1 MAAGAVV
8 SAIVENLLWSLSS
21 LIGREIALIYGVN
34 SELEI
39 LSRRLSTIQAVL
51 QDAEEQQINNPAV
64 KIWLQ
69 SLKDAAYG
77 AEDVLDEFLTEA
89 LRRKMGNRAITKV
102 SKIFLRSRMGHK
114 IKRVLEKIDRIA
126 AERSQFNLRESEVNR
141 RDENT
146 EGRETDSF
154 VIESEVYGRD
164 EDKEKIVKMLISS
177 GDEANDFSIIV
188 IPIVGMGGLGKTT
201 IAQLVYNDD
210 RVKGYFNLRM
220 WICVSDDFDVKKLV
234 RSIIESATAGA
245 KCDISDMDPLQH
257 RLQEVLRGKLFLL
270 VLDDV
275 WNEDHEKWDRLRKYL
290 MCGARGSKIIVTSR
304 SYGVAEIMGTVEP
317 YSLGVLSEEGC
328 WSLFRERAFRDRGEE
343 EANPNLVA
351 IGKEI
356 VNKYG
361 GVPLAVK
368 ALGGLL
374 RSKKEEK
381 EWLSVRDHRSSLI
394 EEDESGI
401 LPALK
406 LSYNSLPSPMKQ
418 CFAFCAL
425 FPKDYK
431 IPKNTLI
438 QLWIAHGFIPAE
450 FSSVGKEVE
459 DVGNEY
465 FNDFIRRCLFQDVVK
480 DEYGNIKECKM
491 HDLVHDLAGSI
502 GGKEC
507 MTMDVGNDNWRESI
521 HKRIYHA
528 SIYFPY
534 DNERKVEVFTALHK
548 AQNLRTLLLMHQCW
562 EPTLPRGCSLRFKG
576 LRVLDL
582 HDTTIKTLP
591 ISISQLKHLR
601 YLDLSTTSIRKLPTT
616 FTSLQNLQTLKLL
629 DAHRFAELPR
639 DLRKMVNLRH
649 LEFNGHT
656 KVNKMPLRMGQLTGL
671 QTLTRFIVGKEIGRT
686 ITELK
691 DLNNLRGQIR
701 IEKLESVRSASEAE
715 TADLKNKPN
724 LYGLELRWEDD
735 NLGEEEVG
743 VEGVIECLE
752 PHPNL
757 KKLRVHG
764 YPRPEIPSW
773 MALLPNLVTLTLVN
787 CKKMESLPPLGK
799 LHKLKVLTIQ
809 GLDAVTHMGN
819 ELLYGSD
826 DCINE
831 GSRATVA
838 FPSLTNFTLE
848 KMANLEEWLLFGDL
862 QFQGER
868 RPQVLPRLEYLYIS
882 RCPKLRYLP
891 ALGELPRLKV
901 LDIIALDAITQ
912 MSKELYLHGNDN
924 TDGME
929 TVLFPL
935 LTRFRLYFMANLEEW
950 LLFCDL
956 QFQGE
961 RRPQVLPRLEYLY
974 ISHCPKLTMS
984 NALPHLTTLKFLSVM
999 ACQTFWHISISY
1011 PTALKELSIRSASD
1025 LERLPESMQPLTK
1038 LQELTIWDCPKL
1050 ECLPEWIDCLVSL
1063 RMLILYDNPNLQNLP
1078 MAIQRLHSLQ
1088 SLTIHECPQLKI
1100 QCEKERGPDW
1110 HKIANIPNIVIL

>member
-1 MAAGAVV
+1 MAAGAVI
-8 SAIVENLLWSLSS
+8 SAIVENLLGSLSS

-34 SELEI
+34 SELKI

-51 QDAEEQQINNPAV
+51 QDAEEQQINKPAV

-69 SLKDAAYG
+69 SLKDAAYD

-89 LRRKMGNRAITKV
+89 LRRKMDNRAMTKV
-102 SKIFLRSRMGHK
+102 SNIFLRSRMGHK
-114 IKRVLEKIDRIA
+114 IKRVMEKIDRIA
-126 AERSQFNLRESEVNR
+126 AERSQFNLRES
-141 RDENT
+141 
-146 EGRETDSF
+146 ETDSF

-177 GDEANDFSIIV
+177 GDEADDVSIIV
-188 IPIVGMGGLGKTT
+188 IPIVGMGGQGKTT

-257 RLQEVLRGKLFLL
+257 RLQEVLWGKLFLL

-275 WNEDHEKWDRLRKYL
+275 WNDDHEKWDRLRKYL
-290 MCGARGSKIIVTSR
+290 MCGARGSKIMVTSR

-317 YSLGVLSEEGC
+317 YTLGVLSVEDC
-328 WSLFRERAFRDRGEE
+328 WSLFRKRAFRDRGEE
-343 EANPNLVA
+343 EANPNLVT

-356 VNKYG
+356 VSKCG
-361 GVPLAVK
+361 GLPLAVK
-368 ALGGLL
+368 ALAGLL
-374 RSKKEEK
+374 RCKKEEK
-381 EWLSVRDHRSSLI
+381 EWLSVRNHRSSLI
-394 EEDESGI
+394 EDGSGI

-406 LSYNSLPSPMKQ
+406 LSYNSLPSPMKR

-438 QLWIAHGFIPAE
+438 QLWMAHGFIPAE
-450 FSSVGKEVE
+450 LSSAGKEVE
-459 DVGNEY
+459 DVGNDY
-465 FNDFIRRCLFQDVVK
+465 FNDFLRRCFFQDVVK
-480 DEYGNIKECKM
+480 DESGNIKECKM

-507 MTMDVGNDNWRESI
+507 MTMDVGNDNWMESI

-528 SIYFPY
+528 SIYCRYNNNREP
-534 DNERKVEVFTALHK
+534 VEVFTALHK
-548 AQNLRTLLLMHQCW
+548 TQNLRTLLLLHHYG
-562 EPTLPRGCSLRFKG
+562 EFLRPLGCSLRFKG

-582 HDTTIKTLP
+582 HYTNIKRLP
-591 ISISQLKHLR
+591 ISITHLKHLR
-601 YLDLSTTSIRKLPTT
+601 YLNLSHTPIRKLPTT

-629 DAHRFAELPR
+629 YAYRLAEMPR

-649 LEFNGHT
+649 LEFFGT
-656 KVNKMPLRMGQLTGL
+656 YVNKMPLRMGQLTGL

-701 IEKLESVRSASEAE
+701 IEKLENVRSASEAE

-724 LYGLELRWEDD
+724 LCGLELRWEDD

-757 KKLRVHG
+757 KKLKVEG

-773 MALLPNLVTLTLVN
+773 MLLLPNLVTLELVD
-787 CKKMESLPPLGK
+787 CKKLESLPPLGK
-799 LHKLKVLTIQ
+799 LHNLNVLHIQ

-826 DCINE
+826 DRINE
-831 GSRATVA
+831 GNRATVA
-838 FPSLTNFTLE
+838 FPSLTNFTITH
-848 KMANLEEWLLFGDL
+848 MANLEEWLFFPMNNSNDDNEHEQRQVAVVLLF
-862 QFQGER
+862 
-868 RPQVLPRLEYLYIS
+868 
-882 RCPKLRYLP
+882 
-891 ALGELPRLKV
+891 PRLK
-901 LDIIALDAITQ
+901 
-912 MSKELYLHGNDN
+912 YLN
-924 TDGME
+924 
-929 TVLFPL
+929 
-935 LTRFRLYFMANLEEW
+935 
-950 LLFCDL
+950 
-956 QFQGE
+956 
-961 RRPQVLPRLEYLY
+961 
-974 ISHCPKLTMS
+974 
-984 NALPHLTTLKFLSVM
+984 
-999 ACQTFWHISISY
+999 
-1011 PTALKELSIRSASD
+1011 
-1025 LERLPESMQPLTK
+1025 
-1038 LQELTIWDCPKL
+1038 IWDCPKL
-1050 ECLPEWIDCLVSL
+1050 EFLPEWIDCLVSL
-1063 RMLILYDNPNLQNLP
+1063 RRLTLFHNPNLRNLP
-1078 MAIQRLHSLQ
+1078 IAIQHLHSLQ
-1088 SLTIHECPQLKI
+1088 SLEIHECPQLRI
-1100 QCEKERGPDW
+1100 QCDKERGPDW
-1110 HKIANIPNIVIL
+1110 HKIAHIPDVRIH